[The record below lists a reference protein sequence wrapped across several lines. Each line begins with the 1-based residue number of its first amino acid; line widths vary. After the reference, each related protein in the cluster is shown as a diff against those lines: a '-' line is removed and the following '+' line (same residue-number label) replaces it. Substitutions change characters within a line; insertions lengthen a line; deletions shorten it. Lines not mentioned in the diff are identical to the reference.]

1 MSQISNWLKSHKK
14 VQALFVRTYVHLS
27 LVFIME
33 TDRVLCAV
41 PAEAIQTAGDITETE
56 IDCIFRDVTS

>member
-1 MSQISNWLKSHKK
+1 MGTH
-14 VQALFVRTYVHLS
+14 VHLS

-41 PAEAIQTAGDITETE
+41 RVEVIQTAGDITETE
-56 IDCIFRDVTS
+56 TDCIFRDVTS